1 MKETPSYP
9 KAILGIDVSKK
20 KLDLCLI
27 PDESIVS
34 NKHGQRSMSQ
44 PKSYRRTVTNTIAG
58 MTTIAKWLMS
68 KGVTTAHVS
77 IEPTS
82 VYHEFAVETLLSG
95 GHWVSIVNA
104 GQVRQYAAAMGIDT
118 KTDTID
124 ALVLAEFCRARRP
137 AASKPLNEAERQ
149 LRDLTRRRTVLVREE
164 QKELLRLQT
173 TRSKSCIASI
183 KRMIKAIVKERSKI
197 KMEIEGIIEDN
208 EELRTIGKNY
218 QSIKGVGAV
227 TSATVM
233 AELPD
238 LSNFAS
244 ARQAVAFVG
253 LAPRRKQSGSSINR
267 YGGITK
273 RGNSRVREALFMSA
287 MVGMK
292 YDPVLNAFAQR
303 LREAN
308 KKKKVV
314 IVAVMRK
321 IMHLLY
327 GIAKSGH
334 PRRLPSSL

>member
-27 PDESIVS
+27 PDETVVTSKGS
-34 NKHGQRSMSQ
+34 QRSMSQ
-44 PKSYRRTVTNTIAG
+44 PKSYRRTVPNTIAG
-58 MTTIAKWLMS
+58 MATITMWLSS
-68 KGVTTAHVS
+68 KGVSAAHVS

-82 VYHEFAVETLLSG
+82 IYHELAVEALLSS
-95 GHWVSIVNA
+95 GHWVSVVNA
-104 GQVRQYAAAMGIDT
+104 GHVRSFAAAMGIDT

-137 AASKPLNEAERQ
+137 AASKPLSEVERQ

-164 QKELLRLQT
+164 QKELARLQM
-173 TRSKSCIASI
+173 TRSKSCLASI
-183 KRMIKAIVKERSKI
+183 KRMIKALAKEREKI
-197 KMEIEGIIEDN
+197 EMEIEGIIEDN
-208 EELRTIGKNY
+208 EALRTIGKNY

-227 TSATVM
+227 VSATVM

-238 LSNFAS
+238 LANFTS

-253 LAPRRKQSGSSINR
+253 LAPRRRQSGSSMNR

-292 YDPVLNAFAQR
+292 YDPVLQAFAQR

-308 KKKKVV
+308 KRKKVI

-321 IMHLLY
+321 IVHLLY
-327 GIAKSGH
+327 GIAKSGQ
-334 PRRLPSSL
+334 PRRLHSPI

>member
-1 MKETPSYP
+1 MKETPTYP

-27 PDESIVS
+27 PDESMVS
-34 NKHGQRSMSQ
+34 HKHGQRSMSQ
-44 PKSYRRTVTNTIAG
+44 PKSYRRTVANTMKG
-58 MTTIAKWLMS
+58 VTMIAKWLVS
-68 KGVTTAHVS
+68 KGVVTAHVT

-82 VYHEFAVETLLSG
+82 VYHELAVETLLSC
-95 GHWVSIVNA
+95 GHWVSVVNA
-104 GQVRQYAAAMGIDT
+104 RQVRQYAAAMGIDT

-137 AASKPLNEAERQ
+137 AASKPLSEAERQ

-183 KRMIKAIVKERSKI
+183 KRVVKTISKERGKI
-197 KMEIEGIIEDN
+197 EAEIEQIIEEH
-208 EELRTIGKNY
+208 EELRTVGKNY
-218 QSIKGVGAV
+218 RSIKGVGAV

-238 LSNFAS
+238 LASFAS
-244 ARQAVAFVG
+244 VQQAVSFVG

-287 MVGMK
+287 IVGMK
-292 YDPVLNAFAQR
+292 YDPVLHAFAQR
-303 LREAN
+303 LRLAN

-321 IMHLLY
+321 MMHLLY
-327 GIAKSGH
+327 GIAKSGQ
-334 PRRLPSSL
+334 PRRLPSSI